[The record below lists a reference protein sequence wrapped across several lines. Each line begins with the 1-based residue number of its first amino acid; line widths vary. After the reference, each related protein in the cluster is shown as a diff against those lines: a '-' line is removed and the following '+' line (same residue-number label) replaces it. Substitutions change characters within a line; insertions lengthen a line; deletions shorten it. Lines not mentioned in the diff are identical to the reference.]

1 MTDKTKYKLYR
12 ILSPIISLAGLMV
25 TFTAILW
32 AVLNL
37 RYGTYFEMFVEIIFG
52 FVPAGLT
59 TILADILEK
68 EAEKIYEDWKRQH
81 KLSQL
86 LD

>member
-1 MTDKTKYKLYR
+1 MTDKMKYKLYR

-52 FVPAGLT
+52 CIPAGLAT
-59 TILADILEK
+59 VIADILERK
-68 EAEKIYEDWKRQH
+68 AEQIYEEWKRQH